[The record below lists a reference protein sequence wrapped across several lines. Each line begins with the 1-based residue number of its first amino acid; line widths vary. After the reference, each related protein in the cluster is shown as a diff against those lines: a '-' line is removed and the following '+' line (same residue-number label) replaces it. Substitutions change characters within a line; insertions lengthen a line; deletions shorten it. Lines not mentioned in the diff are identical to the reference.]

1 MGRGG
6 DYCPLQQAPPPQ
18 GEDGR
23 GLVPFEAERKGSPS
37 SQRGRMGGGL
47 FPSRGRGKGDEV
59 SVCGKSSR
67 SPHLLKDSSRSP
79 HLKMNGKSRFIA
91 GNRSKCG
98 LWEDF
103 LRHSVSNPTSNCS
116 GNLPEVRT
124 KGQLGLYIFTEVSEV
139 KMEVK
144 MEVNSLRSWKL
155 KWTIPY
161 RLSASKAIVQHAVLN
176 FQPAKQA

>member
-1 MGRGG
+1 
-6 DYCPLQQAPPPQ
+6 
-18 GEDGR
+18 
-23 GLVPFEAERKGSPS
+23 
-37 SQRGRMGGGL
+37 
-47 FPSRGRGKGDEV
+47 
-59 SVCGKSSR
+59 
-67 SPHLLKDSSRSP
+67 
-79 HLKMNGKSRFIA
+79 MNGKSRFIA

-103 LRHSVSNPTSNCS
+103 LRHSVSNPTSNGS

-144 MEVNSLRSWKL
+144 MEVNSLRSWEL
-155 KWTIPY
+155 KWTIPC